1 MLIQGHIFLVFVL
14 LLIGAL
20 TLWIFITTSNA
31 RWFAKAIVTT
41 GLLLALASAW
51 IGLRAIYGF
60 PYNEHPNNES
70 YYLVGSYIVEP
81 NPKSGHKG
89 NIFLWLIP
97 KKEAG
102 EKMDWLD
109 KLGLV
114 VNTEQPRAWVIPYTR
129 EMHRQLKGLDKQR
142 QGGTIAVKIG
152 KKKKKGQSHSG
163 DNMEER
169 QKFIPYIL
177 PEGFKPSKEYNMGTQ
192 PQDPAP
198 LNEPANSEYGVSDGW
213 LGDYDEEASTNEQN
227 SNTSDG
233 TPDMQVDI
241 GIASPDGTPSTNNNT
256 QEQQLPTDRG
266 GHPDINP

>member
-20 TLWIFITTSNA
+20 TLWIFITVSNA
-31 RWFAKAIVTT
+31 KWLSKAIVTT

-60 PYNEHPNNES
+60 PYNAYPNNES
-70 YYLVGSYIVEP
+70 YYLVGSYIEEP
-81 NPKSGHKG
+81 NPKLGDKG

-97 KKEAG
+97 KKE
-102 EKMDWLD
+102 EDKKMDWLD

-114 VNTEQPRAWVIPYTR
+114 VNTNVPRAWVIPYSR
-129 EMHRQLKGLDKQR
+129 EMHKQLKGLDGKR

-152 KKKKKGQSHSG
+152 KKKKKGESHSG

-177 PEGFKPSKEYNMGTQ
+177 PEDFIPQKEYTTT
-192 PQDPAP
+192 PEPEP
-198 LNEPANSEYGVSDGW
+198 LNQPVVDGW
-213 LGDYDEEASTNEQN
+213 LGEDTSTLDSIAERN

-233 TPDMQVDI
+233 TPDEQVDI
-241 GIASPDGTPSTNNNT
+241 GIGTGVSPDGTPDTNNNT

-266 GHPDINP
+266 GSTNVIP